1 MMDYLPR
8 VGPAAIADLLLL
20 QRGAWIVVVFRE
32 EELEDSLKR
41 IKTELDFL
49 LGEDQDGKGS
59 AHVVDAAASS
69 SEVLATLGR
78 YSEDDVV
85 LLTGIERFLADELER
100 FDLLRNKAL
109 YGPRVLIATP
119 QGGADRL
126 STHSPNLWS
135 WLGAHCMQYDAS
147 EGRMD
152 VEERLQ
158 SLRDH
163 FQLSDLQV
171 IELAARGGE
180 LPDDVAFTE
189 WLILLGRGDLLGT

>member
-1 MMDYLPR
+1 MDYLLR
-8 VGPAAIADLLLL
+8 AGPAAIADFLIL
-20 QRGAWIVVVFRE
+20 QRGAWIAVVFRP

-49 LGEDQDGKGS
+49 LAEDQDGKGS
-59 AHVVDAAASS
+59 AHVVDATASS
-69 SEVLATLGR
+69 LDVLAALGR

-85 LLTGIERFLADELER
+85 LLTGIERFPAEELER
-100 FDLLRNKAL
+100 FDLLRNRAL
-109 YGPRVLIATP
+109 YGPRVLIATT

-126 STHSPNLWS
+126 SAHGPNLWS

-152 VEERLQ
+152 VGERLQ

-163 FQLSDLQV
+163 FELSDLQV
-171 IELAARGGE
+171 IELAERRA

-189 WLILLGRGDLLGT
+189 WLILLGRGDLLGA